1 MTAATVRWNAL
12 DCGLARR
19 GSAHEECPDF
29 DRASLLIRAT
39 DRKNCRCGRAGD
51 PDQTSPAG
59 TSEITQESIPM
70 VCLLVH
76 GHVIFHDGRT
86 GRTTS
91 SQHQEP
97 ATPDM
102 PLMDAITHF
111 GVVPHLAQV
120 VDFHIVANGG
130 VRQQTTVHARLH
142 AQLESIANTNRAQ
155 VRQTVGGSARGII
168 KAKALSPT
176 TACSCNVPS

>member
-1 MTAATVRWNAL
+1 MHLIAGWMKRKP
-12 DCGLARR
+12 
-19 GSAHEECPDF
+19 HEECPDF

-70 VCLLVH
+70 VALVH

-86 GRTTS
+86 GQDHVIL
-91 SQHQEP
+91 QHRGTGN
-97 ATPDM
+97 AGHAAHA
-102 PLMDAITHF
+102 DAITHF

-155 VRQTVGGSARGII
+155 VRQTVGGRPGA
-168 KAKALSPT
+168 
-176 TACSCNVPS
+176 